1 MTSGLSTPESRH
13 VADRSSEKATSKVD
27 LNPSFT
33 LPLVMAK
40 SNIDLI
46 GGRIQA
52 PKDLVDELD

>member
-40 SNIDLI
+40 SNIDLQS
-46 GGRIQA
+46 RF
-52 PKDLVDELD
+52 